1 MIPVR
6 VVGDE
11 IRWMKP
17 ECMHDVSTY
26 KRCAECDEL
35 TKRGRQ
41 LMAPLDD
48 SPENEGGDHAVSQ
61 RR

>member
-6 VVGDE
+6 VVGDK

-17 ECMHDVSTY
+17 ECTHGVSTY
-26 KRCAECDEL
+26 QRCAECDKL
-35 TKRGRQ
+35 TEGARQ

-48 SPENEGGDHAVSQ
+48 SPENEGGDHAVSEH
-61 RR
+61 R